1 MATRK
6 VIYLNET
13 FYEASKIGLDLQLMA
28 LNELLTE
35 WESITNTQI
44 KDSELK
50 TLTNGTEDE
59 LKNLLF
65 DKLTDGQKDF
75 TLFGK
80 KIIKTKALE
89 MIEAPDITPIEEK
102 VKRLK
107 QTDNNRTIGY
117 ESERFL
123 IKNGK
128 AEIKPDAI
136 EKIKDSHTIY
146 AETPEELERLEKFT
160 TCLEL
165 IKSMYT
171 AGIMHMQNENDIC
184 KIIKYNQF
192 TKTWKL
198 DHTYI
203 KRGRLF

>member
-6 VIYLNET
+6 VIYLNEAQ
-13 FYEASKIGLDLQLMA
+13 FEASKTGLDLQLMA

-35 WESITNTQI
+35 WEAITGTQI

-50 TLTNGTEDE
+50 TLTTGTADE
-59 LKNLLF
+59 LKNFLF

-80 KIIKTKALE
+80 KIIKAKALE
-89 MIEAPDITPIEEK
+89 MIETPDITPIEK
-102 VKRLK
+102 QIKRLRE
-107 QTDNNRTIGY
+107 NNNYGSIGY
-117 ESERFL
+117 QSERFL

-128 AEIKPDAI
+128 AEIKPDVI
-136 EKIKDSHTIY
+136 EKIKHGFTIF

-160 TCLEL
+160 TIIE
-165 IKSMYT
+165 IINSMYN
-171 AGIMHMQNENDIC
+171 AGIMPMQNENDLC

-192 TKTWKL
+192 TKQWKL

>member
-1 MATRK
+1 MATRE
-6 VIYLNET
+6 VIYINEVL
-13 FYEASKIGLDLQLMA
+13 FEASKIGLNLQLIT

-35 WESITNTQI
+35 WEAITGTQI

-50 TLTNGTEDE
+50 TLTNGNADE
-59 LKNLLF
+59 LKNFLF

-80 KIIKTKALE
+80 KIIKAKALE
-89 MIEAPDITPIEEK
+89 MIETPDITPIEAK
-102 VKRLK
+102 IKRLK
-107 QTDNNRTIGY
+107 QTDNNRVINY

-123 IKNGK
+123 IKNGR
-128 AEIKPDAI
+128 AEIKPDVI
-136 EKIKDSHTIY
+136 EKIKPRFTIY

-160 TCLEL
+160 TIIE
-165 IKSMYT
+165 IINSMYT
-171 AGIMHMQNENDIC
+171 AGIMTMQNKNDIC

-192 TKTWKL
+192 TKQWKL

-203 KRGRLF
+203 KRGRF